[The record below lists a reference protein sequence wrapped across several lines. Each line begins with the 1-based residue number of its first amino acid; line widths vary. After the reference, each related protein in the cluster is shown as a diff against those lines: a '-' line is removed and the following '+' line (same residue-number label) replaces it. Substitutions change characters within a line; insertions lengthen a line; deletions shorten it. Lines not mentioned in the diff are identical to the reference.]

1 MGLQLTRGSEYAI
14 RAMMYLS
21 GRPAGEVSSLRD
33 VGREQNIP
41 ESFLAKI
48 FQSLVHSGL
57 VVSQR
62 GARGGFALARPGSQI
77 TVAQV
82 VQAIDGPVSLNGCVL
97 WPDTCERSDS
107 CTMHKVWISAQERIM
122 GVLDEVSFAD
132 LVPSF
137 VEKENAR
144 LAAGARSF
152 TV

>member
-14 RAMMYLS
+14 RAMMYLAA
-21 GRPAGEVSSLRD
+21 RPAGEVSSLRD

-48 FQSLVHSGL
+48 FQNLVHSGL
-57 VVSQR
+57 VISQR

-97 WPDTCERSDS
+97 WPETCERSQS
-107 CTMHKVWISAQERIM
+107 CAMHRVWICAQERM
-122 GVLDEVSFAD
+122 MDVLNDVTFAE
-132 LVPSF
+132 LVP
-137 VEKENAR
+137 VLADYDMAR
-144 LAAGARSF
+144 SAAGPQASA
-152 TV
+152 V